1 MFRLAP
7 LLVSGFLCALPVDG
21 ARADALPKSLGYSFY
36 VQGEPAGRADIKITR
51 TAKEL
56 VFESQTRVLTGFT
69 VMALTSRT
77 VADPKTYA
85 VRDFTYHGTKGNHT
99 VSCEA
104 HMIADSVYGYTEM
117 DGALTDRHLKMSLPH
132 NLLFEDWVVEHEIII
147 ALTQAHSSNKTD
159 TYGMIFTSSFSP
171 ADVTAG
177 FSGDILVEAGA
188 RSMTARKLLVMIRGA
203 QPFESRVDPKTGVPV
218 YIRFPDSQTEMFLD
232 EIFGENPLTYYQ
244 AKEKKP

>member
-21 ARADALPKSLGYSFY
+21 ARADTLPKSLGYSFY

-51 TAKEL
+51 TAKDL

-77 VADPKTYA
+77 VADPKTYV
-85 VRDFTYHGTKGNHT
+85 VRDFTYHGTKGDHT

-117 DGALTDRHLKMSLPH
+117 DGALKDKHLKMPLPQ
-132 NLLFEDWVVEHEIII
+132 NLMFEDWVVEHEILI
-147 ALTQAHSSNKTD
+147 ALTQARSPRKTD
-159 TYGMIFTSSFSP
+159 TYGLIFTSSFSP
-171 ADVTAG
+171 AQVTTG

-188 RSMTARKLLVMIRGA
+188 RSMTARKLLIMIQGA
-203 QPFESRVDPKTGVPV
+203 EPYESRVDPKTGVPV
-218 YIRFPDSQTEMFLD
+218 YIRFPESQTEMFLD

-244 AKEKKP
+244 PKEKKQ